1 MFRFSSRSKISI
13 FTSKIDYLKKF
24 SVRLYTKDDYHKW
37 NEFVANAKNATFL
50 FHRDFM
56 EYHQDRFQDFSLLV
70 LDEKDN
76 LKAILPA
83 NRVDDVVFSH
93 QGLTY
98 GGLVIN
104 RKTKLSDF
112 ILLFQEVLMFLN
124 ENEIK
129 NFEVKVLPSIYA
141 DFPSDELEYV
151 AFLCNADL
159 IRRDTLSTIDLAS
172 NFKYSH
178 GRKQEIAKAKT
189 LGFEVKEEN
198 SFDAFWNEILIPNLN
213 EKHQAKP
220 VHSLAEITFLKEKFP
235 KNIRQFNV
243 YLGDKIVAGTTIFES
258 KTVAHSQYI
267 SGKVNAETNLSLDF
281 LHHHL
286 LTEVFQN
293 KKYFDFGIS
302 NENQGQNI
310 NSGLLFWKESFGA
323 RTITQ
328 SFYRFETKNYEK
340 LNSVLL

>member
-1 MFRFSSRSKISI
+1 M
-13 FTSKIDYLKKF
+13 DYLKKL
-24 SVRLYTKDDYHKW
+24 SVRLYKKDDYHKW

-56 EYHQDRFQDFSLLV
+56 EYHQVRFQDFSLLV
-70 LDEKDN
+70 TDENDN
-76 LKAILPA
+76 IKAILPA
-83 NRVDDVVFSH
+83 NRVEDTVFSH

-98 GGLVIN
+98 GGLVVN
-104 RKTKLSDF
+104 HKTKLSDF
-112 ILLFQEVLMFLN
+112 IVLFKEILKFLN

-129 NFEVKVLPSIYA
+129 NLEIKVLPVIYS
-141 DFPSDELEYV
+141 DFPSDELEYL
-151 AFLCNADL
+151 AFLCKADL

-172 NFKYSH
+172 KFKYSH

-189 LGFEVKEEN
+189 LGFEMREE
-198 SFDAFWNEILIPNLN
+198 SSLSSFWNEILIPNLN

-220 VHSLAEITFLKEKFP
+220 VHSLTEIALLKEKFP

-243 YLGDKIVAGTTIFES
+243 YLENKIVAGATIFES
-258 KTVAHSQYI
+258 ETVAHSQYI
-267 SGKVNAETNLSLDF
+267 SGKNNAETNLSLDF
-281 LHHHL
+281 LYHYL
-286 LTEVFQN
+286 ITEVFKS

-302 NENQGQNI
+302 NENQGQNL

-328 SFYRFETKNYEK
+328 SFYRFDTNSFEK

>member
-1 MFRFSSRSKISI
+1 M
-13 FTSKIDYLKKF
+13 KKH

-56 EYHQDRFQDFSLLV
+56 EYHQDRFQDFSLV
-70 LDEKDN
+70 ITDENDSI
-76 LKAILPA
+76 KAILPA
-83 NRVDDVVFSH
+83 NRVKDTVFSH

-104 RKTKLSDF
+104 HKTKLSDF
-112 ILLFQEVLMFLN
+112 IVLFKEVLKFLN
-124 ENEIK
+124 TNEIN
-129 NFEVKVLPSIYA
+129 NFEVKVLPVIYS
-141 DFPSDELEYV
+141 DFPSDELEYL
-151 AFLCNADL
+151 AFLCKANL
-159 IRRDTLSTIDLAS
+159 TRKDTLSVIDLNS
-172 NFKYSH
+172 NYKYSH
-178 GRKQEIAKAKT
+178 GRKQEISKAKA
-189 LGFEVKEEN
+189 LGFVVKEVN
-198 SFDAFWNEILIPNLN
+198 NFDAFWNEILMPNLA

-220 VHSLAEITFLKEKFP
+220 VHSLTEITLLKEKFP
-235 KNIRQFNV
+235 KNIRQFNL
-243 YLGDKIVAGTTIFES
+243 YLDNKIVGGTTIFETS
-258 KTVAHSQYI
+258 TVAHSQYI
-267 SGKVNAETNLSLDF
+267 SGKNNAETNLSLDF

-286 LTEVFQN
+286 ITEVFQN

-302 NENQGQNI
+302 NENQGQNL

-328 SFYRFETKNYEK
+328 SFYQFDTISYEK

>member
-1 MFRFSSRSKISI
+1 MK
-13 FTSKIDYLKKF
+13 TL
-24 SVRLYTKDDYHKW
+24 SVRLYNKEYYHKW
-37 NEFVANAKNATFL
+37 NEFVAQAKNATFL

-56 EYHQDRFQDFSLLV
+56 EYHQDRFQDFSLLIF
-70 LDEKDN
+70 DEKDN

-83 NRVDDVVFSH
+83 NRVEDTVFSH

-98 GGLVIN
+98 GGLIVN

-112 ILLFQEVLMFLN
+112 IILFQEVLKFLN
-124 ENEIK
+124 ENGIK
-129 NFEVKVLPSIYA
+129 NLEVKVLPLIYS
-141 DFPSDELEYV
+141 DFPSDEIEYL
-151 AFLCNADL
+151 AFLCKAEL
-159 IRRDTLSTIDLAS
+159 IRKDTLSTIDLES
-172 NFKYSH
+172 DFKYSH
-178 GRKQEIAKAKT
+178 GRKQELTKANT
-189 LGFEVKEEN
+189 LSFEVKEEN
-198 SFDAFWNEILIPNLN
+198 DFDAFWNEILIPNLN

-220 VHSLAEITFLKEKFP
+220 VHSLSEITLLKKKFP

-243 YLGDKIVAGTTIFES
+243 YLESKIVAGTTIFE
-258 KTVAHSQYI
+258 TERVAHSQYI
-267 SGKVNAETNLSLDF
+267 SGKLNSNTNLSLDF

-286 LTEVFQN
+286 ITEVFRD

-328 SFYRFETKNYEK
+328 SFYRFDTKNYEK